1 MFSINIPKIN
11 ENSRMCILALKF
23 VLFLRARLE
32 WSELHTLQKI
42 NSRKGVEF
50 SADYILIVGLLYMIL
65 KFNVEKATIIM
76 IVSSNSLDN
85 VQYSCIVGTI
95 YNSPILLN

>member
-1 MFSINIPKIN
+1 
-11 ENSRMCILALKF
+11 MCILALKF
-23 VLFLRARLE
+23 VPFLRARLE
-32 WSELHTLQKI
+32 LSELDTLQKI

-50 SADYILIVGLLYMIL
+50 SADYILIFDLLYMIL
-65 KFNVEKATIIM
+65 KFNVEKTTIIM

-95 YNSPILLN
+95 YNSPILLNC